1 MICTSDDPDDFEHL
15 RQFDHHGHCDY
26 HNYNHYSH
34 GGNVL
39 EYRDDNDYN
48 DNDNHCDID
57 NDNDNHCDQ
66 VLFRDGTS
74 DDPDD
79 SEGSG
84 WTIVDGQSLSSSAL
98 T

>member
-1 MICTSDDPDDFEHL
+1 MICSSDDPDDFEHL
-15 RQFDHHGHCDY
+15 HQFDHHGHYD
-26 HNYNHYSH
+26 H
-34 GGNVL
+34 GGNML
-39 EYRDDNDYN
+39 EDRDHNAYN
-48 DNDNHCDID
+48 HDDNHCDID

>member
-1 MICTSDDPDDFEHL
+1 MILMTLNISINLIIMVMLED
-15 RQFDHHGHCDY
+15 RDH
-26 HNYNHYSH
+26 NAYNH
-34 GGNVL
+34 
-39 EYRDDNDYN
+39 D
-48 DNDNHCDID
+48 DNHCDID

>member
-1 MICTSDDPDDFEHL
+1 MICSSDDPDDFEHL
-15 RQFDHHGHCDY
+15 HQFDHHGHCDH
-26 HNYNHYSH
+26 HNYNHYDH

-39 EYRDDNDYN
+39 EDRDHNDF
-48 DNDNHCDID
+48 NHDY
-57 NDNDNHCDQ
+57 NHCDQ